1 MRDMTDTSERERGV
15 EDVVPGEEVPS
26 EVIDHPRETSATALQ
41 ASARRRADETVRR
54 LAEAIDWLE
63 ARAEPVTL
71 SAVQRM
77 SGLVPKTIYRNPEAR
92 ALFEAHSTHL
102 KAQRER
108 EEAERKRRRAR
119 SRHRTSD
126 ADASLTAPALSAP
139 PSPGPLLALGKKQ
152 LVARLEA
159 ALAARDEACRERAE
173 LEARYAALL
182 QEHMGCEQ
190 IILTLRAEQHRQM
203 QYLGRYRI
211 LLEHQEH
218 G

>member
-1 MRDMTDTSERERGV
+1 MTETTQRERRGESV
-15 EDVVPGEEVPS
+15 PPGEEAPPAVTGNWEEAP
-26 EVIDHPRETSATALQ
+26 VAALR

-63 ARAEPVTL
+63 ARDEPVTL
-71 SAVQRM
+71 SAVRRV
-77 SGLVPKTIYRNPEAR
+77 SGLDPKTIYRNPEAR

-108 EEAERKRRRAR
+108 EEAERKRRRGR
-119 SRHRTSD
+119 SRRRTSGT
-126 ADASLTAPALSAP
+126 DASPTTPVLAAP
-139 PSPGPLLALGKKQ
+139 PATSPLLALSKKQ

-159 ALAARDEACRERAE
+159 ALAAREEACRERAE

-190 IILTLRAEQHRQM
+190 IILTLRAEQHRQA
-203 QYLGRYRI
+203 QYLGRYRT